1 MPYFARRICD
11 GSYGRSEIRDRVKE
25 LYADSVA
32 ADGNGSSEFV
42 DSVSESI
49 SDFYD
54 FQRVTKKISSGLSIA
69 LYKMNYFV

>member
-11 GSYGRSEIRDRVKE
+11 GSYGRSEIRDRIKE

-32 ADGNGSSEFV
+32 VDGKSEFV

-54 FQRVTKKISSGLSIA
+54 FQRVTKKISSG
-69 LYKMNYFV
+69 